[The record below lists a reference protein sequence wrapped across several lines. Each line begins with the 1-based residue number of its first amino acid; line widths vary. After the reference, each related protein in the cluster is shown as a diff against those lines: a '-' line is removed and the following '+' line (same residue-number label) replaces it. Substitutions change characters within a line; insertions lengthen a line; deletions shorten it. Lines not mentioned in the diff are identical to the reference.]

1 MDSTSRSHYRL
12 VVTIDGPA
20 GSGKTT
26 VSKLLA
32 QRLGYR
38 YLDTGALYR
47 AVAVAAQQGGVDPA
61 DDAALAQLCHG
72 IDLDLQEGG
81 DGLRVLLNAE
91 DITGRLRA
99 PAISLLASTIS
110 ARPVVRRFLL
120 TTQRS
125 IGAEKGLVAEGRDM
139 GTVVFPEAEAKFFLD
154 ADPHVR
160 ARRRY
165 EELQAGGDGPSLDS
179 VEEQMVQRDRNDTT
193 RSVAP
198 LKPAVDA
205 LRIDA
210 THLTP
215 EQVIARMMTHI
226 ESKR

>member
-1 MDSTSRSHYRL
+1 MDSTNQRPSRL

-26 VSKLLA
+26 VSKMLA
-32 QRLGYR
+32 HRLGYR

-61 DDAALAQLCHG
+61 DGAALAQLCQG

-81 DGLRVLLNAE
+81 DGLRVLLNGE

-125 IGAEKGLVAEGRDM
+125 IGAQKGLVAEGRDM

-160 ARRRY
+160 ACRRY

-198 LKPAVDA
+198 LKPAVDS